1 MDNKVFSGKYTI
13 EGEIARGGMG
23 VIYKAVHTTLNRQ
36 VAIKVLHPQY
46 SGDPAFLKRFMREA
60 RAMAKLD
67 HDNIIRVFDVSEDNE
82 AHYIVMEYFSGK
94 DLKRLLL
101 EKGRFQT
108 QEMLSIIIQVT
119 SALYYA
125 HTRGIVHRDIK
136 LGNIM
141 VDNQGRAKIA
151 DFGIAAAAD
160 EISVTVTGQIIG
172 TPEYMS
178 PEQARGEHLDG
189 RSDLYSLGVV
199 IYEMLTGQT
208 PYEGVSRMAIVG
220 KLLYD
225 QEDVS
230 LSFPPDVPV
239 QLQDLIRHLLKKKLD
254 ERIPDAAVLLSRI
267 REVAAEA
274 GLLNI
279 PEVSIPLTQPVSI
292 TEEDTEGPTVMLRE
306 TEIPTPHFT
315 PTPSPK
321 PTPTPAPTPT
331 KAPTSTPSPTP
342 TPPPSAAPTY
352 SSPSPPS
359 QPPPAFNATMPKET
373 YTPPAATPYT
383 PSSQE
388 ATPAKKQNFI
398 TYIIAGVAG
407 VVIVIGG
414 VLYFLSSTGE
424 KISPT
429 PVSEQR
435 QGTDDTGTVSLA
447 KIRETQIAIRNIQ
460 EQISKSISDADSANA
475 KRLAPKI
482 YNEAVNLKNKGM
494 ELFQEGGALINS
506 NQYKEAA
513 KSMDDSLSLLT
524 QANDGFIRAIETATE
539 QTVKKEK
546 EKAEKAKLAKK
557 TPPKQPEQ
565 KKEKQ
570 TTTAT
575 VPTAQPATRRV
586 STPADTTTNAPPS
599 RPDIEVV
606 GEILSKLKRAYEG
619 HNMSGL
625 HQIADMSE
633 GRTRF
638 LQQLFKDYPTIRVSI
653 ADFSLTSDSATA
665 IVSITKLI
673 DKNGETLTP
682 DDKWK
687 QSKIII
693 RKEGGEWGKIIW

>member
-1 MDNKVFSGKYTI
+1 
-13 EGEIARGGMG
+13 
-23 VIYKAVHTTLNRQ
+23 
-36 VAIKVLHPQY
+36 
-46 SGDPAFLKRFMREA
+46 
-60 RAMAKLD
+60 
-67 HDNIIRVFDVSEDNE
+67 
-82 AHYIVMEYFSGK
+82 
-94 DLKRLLL
+94 
-101 EKGRFQT
+101 
-108 QEMLSIIIQVT
+108 
-119 SALYYA
+119 
-125 HTRGIVHRDIK
+125 
-136 LGNIM
+136 
-141 VDNQGRAKIA
+141 
-151 DFGIAAAAD
+151 
-160 EISVTVTGQIIG
+160 
-172 TPEYMS
+172 MS

-208 PYEGVSRMAIVG
+208 PYEGVSRMAIVW

-342 TPPPSAAPTY
+342 TPPPSAATTY

-424 KISPT
+424 KISPP

-447 KIRETQIAIRNIQ
+447 KIRETQ
-460 EQISKSISDADSANA
+460 
-475 KRLAPKI
+475 
-482 YNEAVNLKNKGM
+482 
-494 ELFQEGGALINS
+494 
-506 NQYKEAA
+506 
-513 KSMDDSLSLLT
+513 
-524 QANDGFIRAIETATE
+524 
-539 QTVKKEK
+539 
-546 EKAEKAKLAKK
+546 
-557 TPPKQPEQ
+557 
-565 KKEKQ
+565 
-570 TTTAT
+570 
-575 VPTAQPATRRV
+575 
-586 STPADTTTNAPPS
+586 
-599 RPDIEVV
+599 
-606 GEILSKLKRAYEG
+606 
-619 HNMSGL
+619 
-625 HQIADMSE
+625 
-633 GRTRF
+633 
-638 LQQLFKDYPTIRVSI
+638 
-653 ADFSLTSDSATA
+653 
-665 IVSITKLI
+665 
-673 DKNGETLTP
+673 
-682 DDKWK
+682 
-687 QSKIII
+687 
-693 RKEGGEWGKIIW
+693 

>member
-67 HDNIIRVFDVSEDNE
+67 HDNIIRVFDVSEDNA

-101 EKGRFQT
+101 EKGRFQP

-230 LSFPPDVPV
+230 LTFPPDVPV

-306 TEIPTPHFT
+306 TEIP
-315 PTPSPK
+315 
-321 PTPTPAPTPT
+321 APTPT
-331 KAPTSTPSPTP
+331 KAPASTPAP

-352 SSPSPPS
+352 SSPAPPS

-414 VLYFLSSTGE
+414 LLYFLSSSGE
-424 KISPT
+424 KISPP
-429 PVSEQR
+429 PVAEQR

-460 EQISKSISDADSANA
+460 EQISRSISDADSANA

-482 YNEAVNLKNKGM
+482 YKEAVNLKNKGM
-494 ELFQEGGALINS
+494 EVFQEGGAHINS
-506 NQYKEAA
+506 KQYKEAA
-513 KSMDDSLSLLT
+513 KSMEDSLSLLT
-524 QANDGFIRAIETATE
+524 QANNGFIRAKETVTE
-539 QTVKKEK
+539 QTVTKEK

-570 TTTAT
+570 TTAAT

-586 STPADTTTNAPPS
+586 SPPADTTTNAPPS
-599 RPDIEVV
+599 RPDVEVV
-606 GEILSKLKRAYEG
+606 GEILSKLKKAYEG
-619 HNMSGL
+619 HNMAGL

-673 DKNGETLTP
+673 DKNGETSTP